1 MKLPFFSFKQ
11 IDGENGLKS
20 VDQSAYESTDALA
33 KQLAAMGLTVSMEP
47 AYELGEPPVLTGGSD
62 EDAANAQKLHEW
74 IAAAK
79 PKIPR
84 TVLADGRL
92 WAALCHTTFAD
103 YMIGR
108 WGPKAKANDDSKDSR
123 LNSRFFANGE
133 GQRNLVR
140 NGLARLYFA
149 ADIVFHENGYKLLP
163 IFFEKQDIHQNFI
176 ERALAGDAELI
187 RSVADNCLKIK
198 AERAGNLKKLNIQT
212 YAKLVNGAG
221 GTRSLDKVRDHSLQV
236 ITQVAFGLNAD
247 AKAED
252 IKTDT

>member
-1 MKLPFFSFKQ
+1 MKLPFFSSKQ
-11 IDGENGLKS
+11 IDDEKGLKFI
-20 VDQSAYESTDALA
+20 DQSAYESTAELA
-33 KQLAAMGLTVSMEP
+33 KELAAKGLTASVEP

-74 IAAAK
+74 ISTAK

-92 WAALCHTTFAD
+92 WAALCHTTFAE

-108 WGPKAKANDDSKDSR
+108 WGPKAKASEDSNDSR

-133 GQRNLVR
+133 GQRTLVR

-149 ADIVFHENGYKLLP
+149 AEIVFQDDSYNLLP
-163 IFFEKQDIHQNFI
+163 IFFERQDIHQNFI
-176 ERALAGDAELI
+176 ERTLAGDAELI
-187 RSVADNCLKIK
+187 RSVAENCLKVK
-198 AERAGNLKKLNIQT
+198 EENLKKLNIQT

-221 GTRSLDKVRDHSLQV
+221 GTRSLDKVRAQGIHVL
-236 ITQVAFGLNAD
+236 TQVAFGTNAD
-247 AKAED
+247 SKAED
-252 IKTDT
+252 VKIDT

>member
-1 MKLPFFSFKQ
+1 VLA
-11 IDGENGLKS
+11 GGA
-20 VDQSAYESTDALA
+20 DQDA
-33 KQLAAMGLTVSMEP
+33 V
-47 AYELGEPPVLTGGSD
+47 
-62 EDAANAQKLHEW
+62 NAQKLHEW
-74 IAAAK
+74 ISAAK

-92 WAALCHTTFAD
+92 WAALCHKTFAE

-108 WGPKAKANDDSKDSR
+108 WGPKVKASEESNDSR

-149 ADIVFHENGYKLLP
+149 AEIVFQDGNYNLLP

-176 ERALAGDAELI
+176 ERALAGDSGLI
-187 RSVADNCLKIK
+187 RSVAENCLKVK
-198 AERAGNLKKLNIQT
+198 EEKLNKLNIQT

-221 GTRSLDKVRDHSLQV
+221 GTRSLDKVSENGIQV
-236 ITQVAFGLNAD
+236 LTDVAFGTD
-247 AKAED
+247 SD
-252 IKTDT
+252 IKTGAQD

>member
-1 MKLPFFSFKQ
+1 MKLPFFSSKQ
-11 IDGENGLKS
+11 INDENGLKFI
-20 VDQSAYESTDALA
+20 DQSAYENGEALA
-33 KQLAAMGLTVSMEP
+33 RELAAKGLASSEEP

-74 IAAAK
+74 ISTAN

-108 WGPKAKANDDSKDSR
+108 WGPKAKASDDSKDSR
-123 LNSRFFANGE
+123 VNSRFFANGE
-133 GQRNLVR
+133 GQRTLVR

-149 ADIVFHENGYKLLP
+149 AEIVFKDNSYKLLP

-176 ERALAGDAELI
+176 ERALAGDTELI
-187 RSVADNCLKIK
+187 RSIAENCLKVK
-198 AERAGNLKKLNIQT
+198 EESLKKLNIQT

-221 GTRSLDKVRDHSLQV
+221 GTRSLDKVRAQGIQV
-236 ITQVAFGLNAD
+236 LTQVAFGVNAD
-247 AKAED
+247 AKAVDLE
-252 IKTDT
+252 TDA

>member
-1 MKLPFFSFKQ
+1 MKLPFFSSKQ
-11 IDGENGLKS
+11 IDDENGLKS
-20 VDQSAYESTDALA
+20 VDQSAYESTAA
-33 KQLAAMGLTVSMEP
+33 MANELAAKGLTASVEP
-47 AYELGEPPVLTGGSD
+47 AYELGEPPVLTGGSN
-62 EDAANAQKLHEW
+62 EDAANARKLHEW
-74 IAAAK
+74 ISTAN

-92 WAALCHTTFAD
+92 WAALCHTTFAE

-108 WGPKAKANDDSKDSR
+108 WGPKAKASEDSNDSR

-133 GQRNLVR
+133 GQRTLVR

-149 ADIVFHENGYKLLP
+149 AEIVFQDDSYNLLP

-187 RSVADNCLKIK
+187 RSVAENCLKVK
-198 AERAGNLKKLNIQT
+198 EENLKKLNIQT

-221 GTRSLDKVRDHSLQV
+221 GTRSLDKVRVQGIQV
-236 ITQVAFGLNAD
+236 LTQVAFGAD
-247 AKAED
+247 TDTKVED
-252 IKTDT
+252 PKTDA

>member
-1 MKLPFFSFKQ
+1 MKLPFFSSKQ
-11 IDGENGLKS
+11 IDSEKGLKFI
-20 VDQSAYESTDALA
+20 DQSSYESTAALA
-33 KQLAAMGLTVSMEP
+33 KELAAKGLTASVEP

-74 IAAAK
+74 ISTAR

-92 WAALCHTTFAD
+92 WAALCHTTFAE

-108 WGPKAKANDDSKDSR
+108 WGPKAKSSEDSNDSR

-133 GQRNLVR
+133 GQRTLVR

-149 ADIVFHENGYKLLP
+149 AEIVFQDDSYNLLP

-187 RSVADNCLKIK
+187 RSVAENCLKVEDEK
-198 AERAGNLKKLNIQT
+198 LKKLNIQT

-221 GTRSLDKVRDHSLQV
+221 GTRSLDKVRAKGIQV
-236 ITQVAFGLNAD
+236 LTQVAFGAD
-247 AKAED
+247 ADTKAED
-252 IKTDT
+252 LKTDA

>member
-1 MKLPFFSFKQ
+1 MKLPFFSFKK
-11 IDGENGLKS
+11 IDDENGLKFI
-20 VDQSAYESTDALA
+20 DQSAYESAEALA
-33 KQLAAMGLTVSMEP
+33 KELSAKGLVASMEP
-47 AYELGEPPVLTGGSD
+47 AYDLGEPPVLTGGSD

-74 IAAAK
+74 ISAAK

-92 WAALCHTTFAD
+92 WAALCHTTFAE

-108 WGPKAKANDDSKDSR
+108 WGPKAKASEDSNDSR

-133 GQRNLVR
+133 GQRSLVR

-149 ADIVFHENGYKLLP
+149 AEIVFQDNSYKLLP

-187 RSVADNCLKIK
+187 RSVAENCLKVK
-198 AERAGNLKKLNIQT
+198 EQNLKKINIQN

-221 GTRSLDKVRDHSLQV
+221 GTRSLDKVRAQGIQV
-236 ITQVAFGLNAD
+236 LTQVAFGAD
-247 AKAED
+247 A
-252 IKTDT
+252 

>member
-1 MKLPFFSFKQ
+1 MKLPFFSTKQ
-11 IDGENGLKS
+11 IDGENGLKLI
-20 VDQSAYESTDALA
+20 DQKAYESADKLA
-33 KQLAAMGLTVSMEP
+33 NELSARGLTVSIEP
-47 AYELGEPPVLTGGSD
+47 AYELGEPPVLAGGSD
-62 EDAANAQKLHEW
+62 QDAVNAQKLHEW
-74 IAAAK
+74 ISAAK

-92 WAALCHTTFAD
+92 WAALCHKTFAE

-108 WGPKAKANDDSKDSR
+108 WGPKVKASEESNDSR

-149 ADIVFHENGYKLLP
+149 AEIVFQDGNYNLLP

-176 ERALAGDAELI
+176 ERALAGDSGLI
-187 RSVADNCLKIK
+187 RSVAENCLKVKGLKIK
-198 AERAGNLKKLNIQT
+198 EEKLNKLNIQN

-221 GTRSLDKVRDHSLQV
+221 GTRSLDKVSEMGIQV
-236 ITQVAFGLNAD
+236 LTEVAFGTDAD
-247 AKAED
+247 N
-252 IKTDT
+252 KTDVQE

>member
-1 MKLPFFSFKQ
+1 MKLPFFSSKQ
-11 IDGENGLKS
+11 IDDEKGLKFI
-20 VDQSAYESTDALA
+20 DQSAYESTAALA
-33 KQLAAMGLTVSMEP
+33 NELAAKGLTASVEP
-47 AYELGEPPVLTGGSD
+47 AYELGAPPVLTGGSD
-62 EDAANAQKLHEW
+62 QDAANARKLHEW
-74 IAAAK
+74 ISTAK

-108 WGPKAKANDDSKDSR
+108 WGPKAKASEDSNDSR

-133 GQRNLVR
+133 GQRTLVR

-149 ADIVFHENGYKLLP
+149 AEIVFQDDSYELLP

-187 RSVADNCLKIK
+187 RSVAENCLKVK
-198 AERAGNLKKLNIQT
+198 EENLKKLNIQT

-221 GTRSLDKVRDHSLQV
+221 GTRSLDKVRVQGIQV
-236 ITQVAFGLNAD
+236 LTQVAFGAD
-247 AKAED
+247 TDTKVED
-252 IKTDT
+252 PKTDA

>member
-1 MKLPFFSFKQ
+1 MKLPFFSSKQ
-11 IDGENGLKS
+11 IDDENGLKS
-20 VDQSAYESTDALA
+20 VDQSAYESTAALA
-33 KQLAAMGLTVSMEP
+33 KELAAKGLTASVEP

-74 IAAAK
+74 ISTAK

-108 WGPKAKANDDSKDSR
+108 WGPKAKASDDSKDSR
-123 LNSRFFANGE
+123 VNSRFFANGE
-133 GQRNLVR
+133 GQRTLVR

-149 ADIVFHENGYKLLP
+149 AEIVFKDNSYKLLP

-187 RSVADNCLKIK
+187 RSVAENCLKVK
-198 AERAGNLKKLNIQT
+198 EESLKKLNIQT

-221 GTRSLDKVRDHSLQV
+221 GTRSLDKVRAQGIQML
-236 ITQVAFGLNAD
+236 TQVAFGANAD
-247 AKAED
+247 AKAAD
-252 IKTDT
+252 LKTDA

>member
-1 MKLPFFSFKQ
+1 MKLPFFSSKQ
-11 IDGENGLKS
+11 IDDEKGLKFI
-20 VDQSAYESTDALA
+20 DQSAYESTAALA
-33 KQLAAMGLTVSMEP
+33 KELAAKGLTASVEP

-74 IAAAK
+74 ISTAK

-92 WAALCHTTFAD
+92 WAALCHTTFAE

-108 WGPKAKANDDSKDSR
+108 WGPKAKASEDSNDSR

-133 GQRNLVR
+133 GQRTLVR

-149 ADIVFHENGYKLLP
+149 AEIVFQDDSYNLLP
-163 IFFEKQDIHQNFI
+163 IFFERQDIHQNFI
-176 ERALAGDAELI
+176 ERTLAGDAELI
-187 RSVADNCLKIK
+187 RSVAENCLKVK
-198 AERAGNLKKLNIQT
+198 EENLKKLNIQT

-221 GTRSLDKVRDHSLQV
+221 GTRSLDKVRAQGIHVL
-236 ITQVAFGLNAD
+236 TQVAFGTNAD
-247 AKAED
+247 SKAED
-252 IKTDT
+252 VKIDT

>member
-1 MKLPFFSFKQ
+1 MKLPFFSSKQ
-11 IDGENGLKS
+11 IDDENGLKS
-20 VDQSAYESTDALA
+20 VGQSAYESTAALA
-33 KQLAAMGLTVSMEP
+33 KELAAKGLTASVEP
-47 AYELGEPPVLTGGSD
+47 AYELGEPPMLTGGSD

-74 IAAAK
+74 ISAAK

-92 WAALCHTTFAD
+92 WAGLCHSTFAD

-108 WGPKAKANDDSKDSR
+108 WGPKAKSSDDPKDSR
-123 LNSRFFANGE
+123 VNSRFFANGE
-133 GQRNLVR
+133 GQRTLVR

-149 ADIVFHENGYKLLP
+149 ADIVFQENGYKLLP

-187 RSVADNCLKIK
+187 RSVAENCLKIK
-198 AERAGNLKKLNIQT
+198 DENLKKLNIQT

-221 GTRSLDKVRDHSLQV
+221 GTRSLDKVRAQGIQV
-236 ITQVAFGLNAD
+236 LTQVAFGANAD

-252 IKTDT
+252 LKTDA

>member
-1 MKLPFFSFKQ
+1 MKLPFFSSKQ
-11 IDGENGLKS
+11 IDDEKGLKFIEK
-20 VDQSAYESTDALA
+20 SAYESTDALA
-33 KQLAAMGLTVSMEP
+33 KELAAKGLTPSVEP
-47 AYELGEPPVLTGGSD
+47 AYELGEPPLLIGGSD

-74 IAAAK
+74 ISAAK

-92 WAALCHTTFAD
+92 WAALCHTTFAV

-108 WGPKAKANDDSKDSR
+108 WGPKAKATDDSMDSR

-133 GQRNLVR
+133 GQRALVR

-149 ADIVFHENGYKLLP
+149 ADIVYHENGYKLLP

-187 RSVADNCLKIK
+187 RSVADNCLKVK
-198 AERAGNLKKLNIQT
+198 AENLKKLNIQT
-212 YAKLVNGAG
+212 YAKLVNGVG
-221 GTRSLDKVRDHSLQV
+221 GTRSLDKVRAQGIEVL
-236 ITQVAFGLNAD
+236 TQVAFGAD
-247 AKAED
+247 AGTKIESV
-252 IKTDT
+252 KTDT